1 MGRPAVA
8 NLAPLAAL
16 QKGNRAPLSFDHQ
29 QLLDAFLDALWLE
42 RGLSPHTLS
51 AYRSDLARLL
61 QWLDAAHV
69 PIENLTRARLL
80 DFLAQRMQSGYSSR
94 STQRFLASARA
105 FSRHLIARGLLEAD
119 PTLNVANPRIGRPL
133 PRSMAEAEV
142 EALLAA
148 ADPRTPI
155 GLRDRAMLELMYASG
170 LRVSELVGL
179 RLGQVDFDRGLVR
192 VLGKGGKER
201 LVPVGEEALAWL
213 NRYRA
218 EVRGRWAAAASRT
231 DALFPGRGGAP
242 LSRQACW
249 YRIKALARH
258 AGIDTDLSPHRL
270 RHAFA
275 THLLNHGAD
284 LRVVQLLL
292 GHADLST
299 TQIYTHVAK
308 HRLQSLH
315 QKHHPRG

>member
-1 MGRPAVA
+1 MRRPAVA
-8 NLAPLAAL
+8 ELAPCAGLR
-16 QKGNRAPLSFDHQ
+16 KGSWAPLSADQQ

-51 AYRSDLARLL
+51 AYRSDVARLL
-61 QWLDAAHV
+61 QWLDAAQV
-69 PIENLTRARLL
+69 PLENLTRARLL
-80 DFLAQRMQSGYSSR
+80 EFLAQRMQSGYSSR

-105 FSRHLIARGLLEAD
+105 FSRHLLARGVLEAD

-142 EALLAA
+142 VALLAA
-148 ADPRTPI
+148 ADPETAV

-192 VLGKGGKER
+192 VLGKGDKER

-218 EVRGRWAAAASRT
+218 EVRGRHAAASRS
-231 DALFPGRGGAP
+231 DVLFPGRSGAP
-242 LSRQACW
+242 LTRQACW
-249 YRIKALARH
+249 YRIKALARR
-258 AGIDTDLSPHRL
+258 AGIDAELSPHRL